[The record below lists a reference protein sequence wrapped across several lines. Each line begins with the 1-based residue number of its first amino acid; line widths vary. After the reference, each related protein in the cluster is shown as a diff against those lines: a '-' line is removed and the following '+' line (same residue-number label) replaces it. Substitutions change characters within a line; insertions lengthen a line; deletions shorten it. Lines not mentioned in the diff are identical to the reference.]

1 MTWPTTSLSCVRICA
16 RNPCTS
22 APPTAQAQE
31 AAPARSGGTRVNA
44 LGKKGTE
51 KFIEEE
57 RIGRGVFSLLRAL
70 RVPLAKPEAG
80 AEVVKPE

>member
-1 MTWPTTSLSCVRICA
+1 M
-16 RNPCTS
+16 
-22 APPTAQAQE
+22 
-31 AAPARSGGTRVNA
+31 NA